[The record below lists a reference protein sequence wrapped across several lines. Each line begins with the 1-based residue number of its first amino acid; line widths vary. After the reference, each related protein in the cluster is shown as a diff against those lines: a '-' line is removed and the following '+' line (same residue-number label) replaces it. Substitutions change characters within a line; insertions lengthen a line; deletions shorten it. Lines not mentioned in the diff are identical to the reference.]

1 VATLVRKIPDQLSGL
16 GAAVQGQ
23 YNLQDNAYDYAL
35 AGIPFL
41 SATQDSRP
49 YTERMAEIRKQQ
61 FDSFAEPGEQSIS
74 GNFWWLRSQSTFN
87 GGAGL
92 LYQDPDNDNQFNF
105 KYAESLGVDPWTSG
119 QLKLLRDVGLVAA
132 TAATPIRVRGFV
144 DSSGVD
150 SYWVTYND
158 HMDKVTDSG
167 TTAIIGAT
175 LDPIYD
181 LTSSGKRY
189 FIVVSNGI
197 KTGVD
202 AGATSVMYT
211 GTYNSTSEI
220 EFLKGRLI
228 FGQDNKVYQLVTS
241 ASSAALP
248 AAVYT
253 HQDTAWTWSSFTD
266 GPTSIYAAGD
276 SGTVSE
282 IHKFTPTLDSSGIPV
297 LTWAGV
303 TATMPAG
310 EIIKTI
316 YQYVGSFV
324 GIATNKGFRVGDID
338 QNGDISYGPLL
349 FQPTGGCE
357 GIVGFDRFMFVG
369 STNSHDGNSGLYRVD
384 LGNAVQ
390 EQTTRAIRYAYSR
403 DIYYGGD
410 ESPITAVTMFGAS
423 DRKVFT
429 LSGFGH
435 AKEFSTT
442 LVPSGY
448 LETGRIRFNTEEPK
462 LYKFFSVRTPS
473 PLQGNI
479 AVTVL
484 SEGGGEIDYITYSP
498 NIASGIKDV
507 AISTPAGPQNWMRL
521 KFTLFQGSNPAFGG
535 VLNGWQMKALP
546 GSIRQRMI
554 TQTFELFDEETDRTG
569 QRIGYDGYARA
580 RFEDFKATARAG
592 DVIMFQELQEDLST
606 QVVID
611 DWEFRQTA
619 PPGPNRGALGGYLT
633 VVLRTVAEST

>member
-16 GAAVQGQ
+16 GSAVQGQ
-23 YNLQDNAYDYAL
+23 YSLQDNAYDYAL

-41 SATQDSRP
+41 SATQDNRP

-105 KYAESLGVDPWTSG
+105 KFAESLGVDPWTSG
-119 QLKLLRDVGLVAA
+119 QLKLLRDVGLVGA
-132 TAATPIRVRGFV
+132 TASTPIRVRGFV
-144 DSSGVD
+144 DTSGVD
-150 SYWVTYND
+150 AYWVSYND
-158 HMDKVTDSG
+158 HFDKVTDSG

-220 EFLKGRLI
+220 EFLKGRLV
-228 FGQDNKVYQLVTS
+228 FGQDNKVYQLLTS

-248 AAVYT
+248 TAVYT

-266 GPTSIYAAGD
+266 GPTAIYAAGD
-276 SGTVSE
+276 SGTLSE
-282 IHKFTPTLDSSGIPV
+282 IHKFTATLDSSGVPV

-303 TATMPAG
+303 TATMPTG
-310 EIIKTI
+310 EVIKTI

-324 GIATNKGFRVGDID
+324 GIATSKGFRVGEID

-349 FQPTGGCE
+349 FEPTGGCE
-357 GIVGFDRFMFVG
+357 GIVGHDRFMYVG
-369 STNSHDGNSGLYRVD
+369 SANSHDGNSGLYRVD

-390 EQTTRAIRYAYSR
+390 EQTTRAIRYAYAR

-410 ESPITAVTMFGAS
+410 ESPVTAVTMFGAS

-435 AKEFSTT
+435 VKEFATT

-448 LETGRIRFNTEEPK
+448 LETGRIRYNTEEPK
-462 LYKFFSVRTPS
+462 LYKFFSIRTPS
-473 PLQGNI
+473 PLQGNV

-484 SEGGGEIDYITYSP
+484 TEGGGEIDYITYSP
-498 NIASGIKDV
+498 DIASGVKDV
-507 AISTPAGPQNWMRL
+507 AISNPSGSQNWMRL

-546 GSIRQRMI
+546 GSIRQRTI
-554 TQTFELFDEETDRTG
+554 TQIFSMFDEETDRTG
-569 QRIGYDGYARA
+569 QRIGYDGYARD
-580 RFEDFKATARAG
+580 RFEDFKSVARAG
-592 DVIMFQELQEDLST
+592 DVVLYQELQEDLST
-606 QVVID
+606 LVVID
-611 DWEFRQTA
+611 DWEYRQTA

-633 VVLRTVAEST
+633 VQMRTVAEST